1 MIEKSISRLSAV
13 KLRLILLVSLGVI
26 ILIGGIGFY
35 FIQQQL
41 NTFAVEVSH
50 AAEDAQTSDS
60 DISTLQKL
68 QKQLAENQDN
78 IKRTQSIVADSKSY
92 QYQDQIIRDLNT
104 YASRTGISIIRFSFN
119 DSSAAASGT
128 QTQTSGAN
136 AAATQTPTISGLK
149 STSVSITL
157 KTPTQYKN
165 LMNFVHAIEQNLTKM
180 QIAGISLTKG
190 ENPSEVLINA
200 LTIEVYI
207 Q

>member
-1 MIEKSISRLSAV
+1 MIEKSISRLSATQ
-13 KLRLILLVSLGVI
+13 LRMILFVSLGAT

-35 FIQQQL
+35 FIQQNL
-41 NTFAVEVSH
+41 NNFAVEVSH
-50 AAEDAQTSDS
+50 VSEDAHTSDN
-60 DISTLQKL
+60 DIAALQKL

-78 IKRTQSIVADSKSY
+78 IKRTNSIVADSKSY

-104 YASRTGISIIRFSFN
+104 YAARSGIGITRFSF
-119 DSSAAASGT
+119 DESG
-128 QTQTSGAN
+128 SGAT
-136 AAATQTPTISGLK
+136 AAQKAPAAGTAAQPQTISGLK

-180 QIAGISLTKG
+180 QIAGLSLTKG
-190 ENPSEVLINA
+190 ENSSEVSINA